1 MSGYSVVNAG
11 NGGYW
16 PRVSTVIT
24 CLWNGMPYYHISF
37 LLSPHMCC
45 GNACEDDLVLSGRSQ
60 GMDSS
65 VFDELNTFCL
75 TPLT

>member
-1 MSGYSVVNAG
+1 
-11 NGGYW
+11 
-16 PRVSTVIT
+16 
-24 CLWNGMPYYHISF
+24 MPYYDISF